1 MRTVWVSFDVIG
13 RRCLEA
19 CVEAGASVVG
29 IVTLPGPVDPN
40 RSGQCRFDDV
50 GEKLDAELIKS
61 ADVNS
66 PETLERVRA
75 LEPDAIFVVGWS
87 QLLRE
92 QLIASA
98 KHGVF
103 GMHPT
108 LLPRHRGRAPIPW
121 AILSGLARTGVTL
134 FEIADPTADSGPIV
148 GQVELPISEEET
160 ATTLYERIADA
171 HAKLIS
177 EYVPQLAAG
186 TAPRIPQDP
195 IRASSWPKRTPADG
209 IIDWETRAPYLDAWV
224 RAQTRPY
231 PGAFTFLGPS
241 KLVVW
246 RARPVELEGAAAAG
260 TVVEERPEGVVVA
273 CGEGAL
279 LLEEVETEL
288 EPLGDELSVGARLG

>member
-1 MRTVWVSFDVIG
+1 
-13 RRCLEA
+13 
-19 CVEAGASVVG
+19 
-29 IVTLPGPVDPN
+29 
-40 RSGQCRFDDV
+40 
-50 GEKLDAELIKS
+50 
-61 ADVNS
+61 
-66 PETLERVRA
+66 
-75 LEPDAIFVVGWS
+75 
-87 QLLRE
+87 
-92 QLIASA
+92 
-98 KHGVF
+98 
-103 GMHPT
+103 
-108 LLPRHRGRAPIPW
+108 
-121 AILSGLARTGVTL
+121 VTL

-171 HAKLIS
+171 HAKLIR

-246 RARPVELEGAAAAG
+246 RARPVELDAAAAAG

-273 CGEGAL
+273 CGEGGL
-279 LLEEVETEL
+279 LLEEVES
-288 EPLGDELSVGARLG
+288 EPLGEELAVGARLG